1 MGEPAINADTITNR
15 TFAEITIGEQA
26 SLTRTLKPRD
36 IQLFATLSGDL
47 NPTHLDE
54 SFARTQQAGKL
65 TAPSMWAA
73 SLTSGLFGSQLP
85 GPGSIF
91 AAQSFRYL
99 HPVYLND
106 TLTLTAEVREKRP
119 ESRVVVFACTAIN
132 QRNETVMEAT
142 IEVIAPAEK
151 IVTPRPE
158 LASMAIQTHDKFRR
172 LLEHCTPLPDVI
184 TAVVHPCDESSLTA
198 AVEAAEASLIV
209 PILIGPSDKIRAT
222 ADQYQ
227 IDIRRF
233 EIVDVPHSHAAAAKA
248 VELVRNGQAEVLMK
262 GSLHTDELM
271 HEAMRADTGLRTG
284 SRVSHVFC
292 MDVPSYHKL
301 LLVTDAAINIYPTL
315 DEKRDI
321 CQNAIDLA
329 LVLGIKQPKVAIL
342 SAVETISTKIASTTD
357 AASLCKMADR
367 RQITGGLLDG
377 PLAFDNAISKV
388 AATIKGIKSE
398 VAGDADILLVPDLE
412 AGNILVKQLT
422 FMAHADGGGIV
433 VGIRVPLI
441 LTSRA
446 DNIRIRLASCAIAVL
461 VAHARRSGQ

>member
-1 MGEPAINADTITNR
+1 MNTDHITNH
-15 TFAEITIGEQA
+15 TFAEITIGDRI
-26 SLTRTLKPRD
+26 SLTRTLQPRD

-54 SFARTQQAGKL
+54 NFARSHQAGKR

-73 SLTSGLFGSQLP
+73 CLTSGLFGCQLP

-91 AAQSFRYL
+91 SAQSFHYL

-119 ESRVVVFACTAIN
+119 ESRVVVFACTAVN
-132 QRNETVMEAT
+132 QHGETVMEAT
-142 IEVIAPAEK
+142 IEVIAPADR
-151 IVTPRPE
+151 ISIPRPE
-158 LASMAIQTHDKFRR
+158 LASMAIQTHDKFKR
-172 LLEHCTPLPDVI
+172 LLEYCAPLPDII

-198 AVEAAEASLIV
+198 AVEAADASLIV
-209 PILIGPSDKIRAT
+209 PILVGPSDKIRAT

-227 IDIRRF
+227 IDINRF
-233 EIVDVPHSHAAAAKA
+233 EIVDAPHSHAAAAKA

-284 SRVSHVFC
+284 HRVSHVFC
-292 MDVPSYHKL
+292 MDVPTYHKL
-301 LLVTDAAINIYPTL
+301 LFVTDAAINIYPTL

-329 LVLGIKQPKVAIL
+329 QMLGIKQPKVAIL
-342 SAVETISTKIASTTD
+342 SAVETITTKIASTTD
-357 AASLCKMADR
+357 AAALCKMADR
-367 RQITGGLLDG
+367 KQITGGLLDG
-377 PLAFDNAISKV
+377 PLAFDNAVSKV
-388 AATIKGIKSE
+388 AADIKGIQSD

-412 AGNILVKQLT
+412 AGNILVKQLA
-422 FMAHADGGGIV
+422 FMAQADGGGIV
-433 VGIRVPLI
+433 MGIRAPLI

-446 DNIRIRLASCAIAVL
+446 DNVRVRLASCAIAVL
-461 VAHARRSGQ
+461 VAHARRSGPPPV